1 MDNFTKKIDDYVDQK
16 YYNCKE
22 EKTCT
27 EENSCDTRCDPILTT
42 YNKAMCTDLCN
53 EHKEPFTCIR
63 FVAILTQYR
72 VVTMYVI
79 LFCLSVT
86 QTVCLLC
93 DILFIFWSLKE
104 EVDIEIHQKDGKDGK
119 RLSTKIQL
127 LNRFLPCCFSIP
139 TGPTPDNNRQ
149 SNVAL
154 SDIFSASDP
163 DSSQINAIT
172 DSDPSDPKT

>member
-1 MDNFTKKIDDYVDQK
+1 
-16 YYNCKE
+16 
-22 EKTCT
+22 
-27 EENSCDTRCDPILTT
+27 
-42 YNKAMCTDLCN
+42 
-53 EHKEPFTCIR
+53 
-63 FVAILTQYR
+63 
-72 VVTMYVI
+72 MYVI

-172 DSDPSDPKT
+172 DSDPSDPKTWTRVTVCSCEESTGEVLIILPQITKFV